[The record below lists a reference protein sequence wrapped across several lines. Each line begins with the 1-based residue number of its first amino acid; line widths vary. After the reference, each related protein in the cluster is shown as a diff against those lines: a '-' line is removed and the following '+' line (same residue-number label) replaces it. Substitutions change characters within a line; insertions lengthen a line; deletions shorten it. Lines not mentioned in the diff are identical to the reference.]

1 MITLLDRE
9 IDAINEPNR
18 PIPSGAISEEQV
30 IQQIW
35 ALWISGESN
44 CNYSN
49 RRPIHSVN
57 LGSRVSEYLLRSSPS
72 DNYPFTLVLT

>member
-1 MITLLDRE
+1 MTTRPCQRMMTTRQDRE

-35 ALWISGESN
+35 ALWLSGEQYHTPYQHTIS
-44 CNYSN
+44 S
-49 RRPIHSVN
+49 RPV
-57 LGSRVSEYLLRSSPS
+57 
-72 DNYPFTLVLT
+72 T